1 MLVNLIEKCS
11 SLLNDKKS
19 LDYILKAAEMTDF
32 HNIKLD
38 LYEMNHDYYK
48 CLQLFLKSNDINSQV
63 KQIVKSRGYK
73 SDFVQISEMH
83 AKLEQL
89 ALKDDKS

>member
-1 MLVNLIEKCS
+1 
-11 SLLNDKKS
+11 
-19 LDYILKAAEMTDF
+19 
-32 HNIKLD
+32 
-38 LYEMNHDYYK
+38 MNHDYYK

-63 KQIVKSRGYK
+63 KQIVKSRGYQ

-89 ALKDDKS
+89 ALKDQKSQDQLKKFEDEVMSSAL